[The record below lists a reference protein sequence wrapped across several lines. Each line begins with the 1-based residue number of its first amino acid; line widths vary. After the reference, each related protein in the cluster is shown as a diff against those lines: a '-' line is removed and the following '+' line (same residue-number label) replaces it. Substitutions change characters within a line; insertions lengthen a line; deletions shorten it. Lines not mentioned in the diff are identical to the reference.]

1 MLPNKKERVGEI
13 TKGSDSPNE
22 ANGDSKED
30 DLDKKS
36 ADTRQE

>member
-1 MLPNKKERVGEI
+1 MQR
-13 TKGSDSPNE
+13 SDRRNE

-36 ADTRQE
+36 ADRRQE